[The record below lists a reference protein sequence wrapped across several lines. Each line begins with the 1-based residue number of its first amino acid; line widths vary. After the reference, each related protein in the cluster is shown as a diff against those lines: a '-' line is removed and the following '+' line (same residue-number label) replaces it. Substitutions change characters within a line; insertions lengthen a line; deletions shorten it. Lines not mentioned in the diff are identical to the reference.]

1 MTEWLGWAATAVFVL
16 SYFCARP
23 QGLRAMQ
30 MIGALMW
37 VAYGVLI
44 GAPPVVAA
52 NVLVCGAAGWTVA
65 RSRSRTPSA
74 RAAGRLERLERL
86 EIRAASRRTS
96 L

>member
-23 QGLRAMQ
+23 QALRGMQ

-65 RSRSRTPSA
+65 RSRPRTP
-74 RAAGRLERLERL
+74 RPG
-86 EIRAASRRTS
+86 
-96 L
+96 